1 MSSNTHTDTLTHT
14 VPLRVATVR
23 HSYLPYLSCLF
34 LTENSLVA
42 AGYDCC
48 PVLWMH
54 DDGGSLTYIN
64 KLDTAEKKQKEFVRY
79 VHMCVVF

>member
-1 MSSNTHTDTLTHT
+1 MDVCKSLSLSLHRVST
-14 VPLRVATVR
+14 VM

-34 LTENSLVA
+34 LTESSLVV

-54 DDGGSLTYIN
+54 DDAGSLTYIN
-64 KLDTAEKKQKEFVRY
+64 KLDTAEKKQKEFVR
-79 VHMCVVF
+79 CAS

>member
-1 MSSNTHTDTLTHT
+1 MSKKKRDVCKSLSLHRVST
-14 VPLRVATVR
+14 VM

-34 LTENSLVA
+34 LTESSLVA

-54 DDGGSLTYIN
+54 DDAGSLTYIN
-64 KLDTAEKKQKEFVRY
+64 KLDTAEKKQKEFVR
-79 VHMCVVF
+79 CAS